1 MKANYLKVAGGTLVP
16 ADEQSFEAS
25 QNLKN
30 NEYYEVTIKLNQNYR
45 LHSKIFAF
53 FKFCAQYYYSD
64 SEPESDQVEL
74 VRRNLLISA
83 GYCKQVFYNDGVS
96 FEIVPLSLKYASMPP
111 EERSK
116 CYKKLVSAAIRTIW
130 NSQID
135 HKTEN
140 ELVRFIG

>member
-1 MKANYLKVAGGTLVP
+1 MKANYLKVGGGTLVP

-25 QNLKN
+25 HSLKN

-53 FKFCAQYYYSD
+53 FKFCAQYYYGD
-64 SEPESDQVEL
+64 SEPCTDQVEL

-96 FEIVPLSLKYASMPP
+96 FEIIPLSLKYASMPP

-116 CYKKLVSAAIRTIW
+116 CYKKLVSTAIKTIW
-130 NSQID
+130 NSKID
-135 HKTEN
+135 QKTES
-140 ELVRFIG
+140 ELLRFMS